1 MVTWQSL
8 SEQAEQLSWR
18 DRLLLIWQLVRS
30 LGRRSAPVQPPTTGG
45 SFFDQI
51 APWVGVGDGPE
62 DLSTNPA
69 YLEGYGEPRSRLS
82 APLDRDHQS

>member
-18 DRLLLIWQLVRS
+18 DQLLLIWQLVRS
-30 LGRRSAPVQPPTTGG
+30 LGRRSAPVQPPKTR
-45 SFFDQI
+45 SVLDVLQPF
-51 APWVGVGDGPE
+51 VGVGDGPE

-69 YLEGYGEPRSRLS
+69 YLEGYGEPRSKLS
-82 APLDRDHQS
+82 AHLDRDHQS

>member
-8 SEQAEQLSWR
+8 SEQAQQLSWR

-30 LGRRSAPVQPPTTGG
+30 LGRRSAQVQPPKAR
-45 SFFDQI
+45 SVLDVLQPF
-51 APWVGVGDGPE
+51 VGVGDGPA

-69 YLEGYGEPRSRLS
+69 YLEGYGEPRSKLS
-82 APLDRDHQS
+82 DHLDQDHQH